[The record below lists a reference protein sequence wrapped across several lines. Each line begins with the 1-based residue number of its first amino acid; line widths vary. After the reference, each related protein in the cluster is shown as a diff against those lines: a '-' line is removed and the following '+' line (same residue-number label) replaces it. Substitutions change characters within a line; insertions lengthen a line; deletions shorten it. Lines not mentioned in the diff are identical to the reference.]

1 MDNNCI
7 TTSLKDD
14 NSIEKQEDIKDGDY
28 LEKDVAKAVQ
38 QDLGQE
44 AVSFETLSYIEMYGL
59 MNLDEKLIEKI
70 ISFVEALEVFR
81 QKSELMSIYSLLWE
95 VMYNTGYY
103 DYVGTMPAGK
113 ARQANL
119 DLLLSRASSFES
131 TSYNGLFNFLRYV
144 QRMQKFEVDFGEASI
159 LGENENLVR
168 VMSIHKSKGLEFPV
182 VFVAGMDNI
191 IVPGADGTLHTNYEG
206 KANAAIKA
214 LTEDGYD
221 LGAIRNNENNEYHQD
236 NKIYA
241 VVEIETN
248 NVNDFIS
255 AWDSI
260 GIYKEENDGVY
271 EEEDCCIY
279 AVIMNMH
286 GTETEISNGVGR
298 GYSLRM
304 TLDDINDL
312 ERKPVQRLIL
322 LQCSAGNIDYAGE
335 NVASSFARNVSGKV
349 LAGDKEVHNYKVKP
363 DDSKVK
369 VKIYYVENQNFYMTY
384 YADGRGWYQYRYD
397 WNEEV
402 IRYEYMA
409 PPQIDNMYRIYQLIS
424 MLDV

>member
-1 MDNNCI
+1 MKRNSVLGKFLFVAFSAILFFIKIPEKTYAGELQVECVLYKIEICNICGHDYNSKMCSHTKGITYEGNECTPEEMKYCNICGEDMRYCEHEEGVEYGGVECNPWEKCNICGNNYYDAGGACSHWKGNSYGGTVCESNTI
-7 TTSLKDD
+7 TICNLCGNNYNDPSACGHWSGQIYGGTVCETSDKTVCSVCNDWYSQCAHIIGHEYK
-14 NSIEKQEDIKDGDY
+14 NIVYYFYIEDRKEQITEDI
-28 LEKDVAKAVQ
+28 
-38 QDLGQE
+38 
-44 AVSFETLSYIEMYGL
+44 
-59 MNLDEKLIEKI
+59 N
-70 ISFVEALEVFR
+70 
-81 QKSELMSIYSLLWE
+81 
-95 VMYNTGYY
+95 
-103 DYVGTMPAGK
+103 
-113 ARQANL
+113 
-119 DLLLSRASSFES
+119 
-131 TSYNGLFNFLRYV
+131 
-144 QRMQKFEVDFGEASI
+144 
-159 LGENENLVR
+159 
-168 VMSIHKSKGLEFPV
+168 
-182 VFVAGMDNI
+182 
-191 IVPGADGTLHTNYEG
+191 
-206 KANAAIKA
+206 
-214 LTEDGYD
+214 D

-241 VVEIETN
+241 VVEMETN

-286 GTETEISNGVGR
+286 GTETEISNGVGK

-322 LQCSAGNIDYAGE
+322 LQCSAGNIDYVGE
-335 NVASSFARNVSGKV
+335 NVASSFARKVSGKV

-363 DDSKVK
+363 DDSNVK
-369 VKIYYVENQNFYMTY
+369 VKIYYVENQNFYTTY
-384 YADGRGWYQYRYD
+384 YADGRGWYQYIYD

-409 PPQIDNMYRIYQLIS
+409 PPQIDNMYRIYQLIK
-424 MLDV
+424 MLNV

>member
-1 MDNNCI
+1 MKNTKLLFEMLLVGLIFVTCLFKSRERVCAGELQVECVLHKIEICNICQHDFNSSLCSHTKGLSYGGKECKPNEEKYCNICSENIIYCEHKEGVVYDTVECDPWEKCNICGNNYYDAGGACSHWKGNSYGGTVCESNTI
-7 TTSLKDD
+7 TICNLCGNNYNDPSACGHWSGQIYGGTVCETSDKTVCSVCNDWYSQCAHIIGHEYK
-14 NSIEKQEDIKDGDY
+14 NIVYYFYIEDRKEQITEDI
-28 LEKDVAKAVQ
+28 
-38 QDLGQE
+38 
-44 AVSFETLSYIEMYGL
+44 
-59 MNLDEKLIEKI
+59 N
-70 ISFVEALEVFR
+70 
-81 QKSELMSIYSLLWE
+81 
-95 VMYNTGYY
+95 
-103 DYVGTMPAGK
+103 
-113 ARQANL
+113 
-119 DLLLSRASSFES
+119 
-131 TSYNGLFNFLRYV
+131 
-144 QRMQKFEVDFGEASI
+144 
-159 LGENENLVR
+159 
-168 VMSIHKSKGLEFPV
+168 
-182 VFVAGMDNI
+182 
-191 IVPGADGTLHTNYEG
+191 
-206 KANAAIKA
+206 
-214 LTEDGYD
+214 D

>member
-1 MDNNCI
+1 MKQNNVLGKILVIVLLAILCFIKAPEKVYAGELEVECVLYKIEICNICGHDYNSKMCSHTKGI
-7 TTSLKDD
+7 TYEGNECTPEEMKYCNICGEDMRYCEHEEGVEYGGVECNPWEKCNICGNNYNDPSACGHWTGQIYGDTVCETSNRTVCSVCNDWYSECAHIIGHEYK
-14 NSIEKQEDIKDGDY
+14 NIAYYFYIEDRKEQITEDI
-28 LEKDVAKAVQ
+28 
-38 QDLGQE
+38 
-44 AVSFETLSYIEMYGL
+44 
-59 MNLDEKLIEKI
+59 N
-70 ISFVEALEVFR
+70 
-81 QKSELMSIYSLLWE
+81 
-95 VMYNTGYY
+95 
-103 DYVGTMPAGK
+103 
-113 ARQANL
+113 
-119 DLLLSRASSFES
+119 
-131 TSYNGLFNFLRYV
+131 
-144 QRMQKFEVDFGEASI
+144 
-159 LGENENLVR
+159 
-168 VMSIHKSKGLEFPV
+168 
-182 VFVAGMDNI
+182 
-191 IVPGADGTLHTNYEG
+191 
-206 KANAAIKA
+206 
-214 LTEDGYD
+214 D

-286 GTETEISNGVGR
+286 GTETEISNGVGK

-322 LQCSAGNIDYAGE
+322 LQCSAGNIDYVGE
-335 NVASSFARNVSGKV
+335 NVASSFARKVSGKV

-363 DDSKVK
+363 DDSNVK
-369 VKIYYVENQNFYMTY
+369 VKIYYVENQKFYTTY
-384 YADGRGWYQYRYD
+384 YADGRGWYQYIYD

-409 PPQIDNMYRIYQLIS
+409 PPQIDNMYRIYQLIK
-424 MLDV
+424 MLNV

>member
-1 MDNNCI
+1 MKNTKLLFEMLLVGLIFVTCLFKSRERICAGELQVECVLHKIEICNICQHDFNSSLCSHSKGVLYGGNECTPYEEKYCNICGENIVYCEHEEGVEYGGTECNPWERCNICGNNYYDAGGACSHWKGNSYGGTVCESNTI
-7 TTSLKDD
+7 TICNLCGNNYNAPSACGHWTGQIYGDTVCETSNRTVCSVCNDWYSECAHIIGHEYK
-14 NSIEKQEDIKDGDY
+14 NIAYYFYIEDRKEQITEDI
-28 LEKDVAKAVQ
+28 
-38 QDLGQE
+38 
-44 AVSFETLSYIEMYGL
+44 
-59 MNLDEKLIEKI
+59 N
-70 ISFVEALEVFR
+70 
-81 QKSELMSIYSLLWE
+81 
-95 VMYNTGYY
+95 
-103 DYVGTMPAGK
+103 
-113 ARQANL
+113 
-119 DLLLSRASSFES
+119 
-131 TSYNGLFNFLRYV
+131 
-144 QRMQKFEVDFGEASI
+144 
-159 LGENENLVR
+159 
-168 VMSIHKSKGLEFPV
+168 
-182 VFVAGMDNI
+182 
-191 IVPGADGTLHTNYEG
+191 
-206 KANAAIKA
+206 
-214 LTEDGYD
+214 D

-286 GTETEISNGVGR
+286 GTETEISNGVGK

-322 LQCSAGNIDYAGE
+322 LQCSAGNIDYVGE
-335 NVASSFARNVSGKV
+335 NVASSFARKVSGKV

-363 DDSKVK
+363 DDSNVK
-369 VKIYYVENQNFYMTY
+369 VKIYYVENQKFYTTY
-384 YADGRGWYQYRYD
+384 YADGRGWYQYIYD

-409 PPQIDNMYRIYQLIS
+409 PPQIDNMYRIYQLIK
-424 MLDV
+424 MLNV

>member
-1 MDNNCI
+1 MKRNSVLGKFLFVAFSAILFFIKIPEKTYAGELQVECVLYKIEICNICGNNYYDAGGACSHWKGNSYGGTVCESNTI
-7 TTSLKDD
+7 TICNLCGNNYNDPSACGHWSGQIYGGTVCETSDKTVCSVCNDWYSQCAHIIGHEYK
-14 NSIEKQEDIKDGDY
+14 NIVYYFYIEDRKEQITEDI
-28 LEKDVAKAVQ
+28 
-38 QDLGQE
+38 
-44 AVSFETLSYIEMYGL
+44 
-59 MNLDEKLIEKI
+59 N
-70 ISFVEALEVFR
+70 
-81 QKSELMSIYSLLWE
+81 
-95 VMYNTGYY
+95 
-103 DYVGTMPAGK
+103 
-113 ARQANL
+113 
-119 DLLLSRASSFES
+119 
-131 TSYNGLFNFLRYV
+131 
-144 QRMQKFEVDFGEASI
+144 
-159 LGENENLVR
+159 
-168 VMSIHKSKGLEFPV
+168 
-182 VFVAGMDNI
+182 
-191 IVPGADGTLHTNYEG
+191 
-206 KANAAIKA
+206 
-214 LTEDGYD
+214 D

-286 GTETEISNGVGR
+286 GTETEISNGVGK

-322 LQCSAGNIDYAGE
+322 LQCRAGNIDYAGE
-335 NVASSFARNVSGKV
+335 NVASSFAKKVSGKV
-349 LAGDKEVHNYKVKP
+349 LAGDKEVNNFKVEP
-363 DDSKVK
+363 DNTKVEVK
-369 VKIYYVENQNFYMTY
+369 VYYVENQKFYMTY
-384 YADGRGWYQYRYD
+384 YVAGRGWYQYRYD

-409 PPQIDNMYRIYQLIS
+409 PPQINNMYRIYQLIS